1 MLTPMASGARLKQVQ
16 SFFATGRKN
25 GQAKEPEEMIENPI
39 RSLLKL
45 SKKIPAVVTSIFI
58 LFFFLYIPF
67 IHSNIN
73 ASEKEPADAGGVE
86 STTTDTAIKINASPA
101 RVKTADRAGWAED
114 PARVASLGA
123 IGEDFKTVFV
133 PFVTINPAERAG
145 IVTRPAP
152 VTPAP
157 PVNTKTARKKAKVT
171 TRKAAPHATPRAA
184 RPSGYLPPDITRGS
198 LKRMELSLTF
208 DGGYSAYEAME
219 ILDALRARGIKTTV
233 FLTGIFINRYPW
245 VTKLIVLDGHEVGNH
260 TMTHPHL
267 TSFAKNFRHK
277 RLPGINRSLLL
288 KELRDTEELFKE
300 VTGAEMAPLWRAPY
314 GEINAELRRWAFEQG
329 YLHIGWTYDHEAK
342 ESLDTLDWVDN
353 TASKFYQSST
363 EIKSRILGFGKGS
376 GGVKGGIILM
386 HLGTDRRL
394 DRVSSILGE
403 LIDGLQ
409 KRGYRF
415 VTISKLLKGE
425 RALDTALKLKKR
437 AGYKRLSKKKRPPG
451 PS

>member
-39 RSLLKL
+39 RSLLRL
-45 SKKIPAVVTSIFI
+45 SKKIPAVVTSVFI

-67 IHSNIN
+67 IHSSIN
-73 ASEKEPADAGGVE
+73 ASEKEPAPAVDVE
-86 STTTDTAIKINASPA
+86 PATTDTAIKINASPV
-101 RVKTADRAGWAED
+101 RVTSPDAA
-114 PARVASLGA
+114 
-123 IGEDFKTVFV
+123 GEDFKTVFV
-133 PFVTINPAERAG
+133 PFVTINPAELPG
-145 IVTRPAP
+145 IAVRPAP
-152 VTPAP
+152 VPPAP
-157 PVNTKTARKKAKVT
+157 PVTIRKAGKRTKI
-171 TRKAAPHATPRAA
+171 TRKETSRRPA

-198 LKRMELSLTF
+198 FKRMDISLTF
-208 DGGYSAYEAME
+208 DGGYSAYEATE

-233 FLTGIFINRYPW
+233 FLTGIFISRHPW
-245 VTKLIVLDGHEVGNH
+245 VTRQIVLDGHEVGNH

-267 TSFAKNFRHK
+267 TSFARDFRHK
-277 RLPGINRSLLL
+277 RLPWINRSLLL

-300 VTGAEMAPLWRAPY
+300 VTGVKMAPLWRAPY
-314 GEINAELRRWAFEQG
+314 GEVNTELRRWAFEQG

-353 TASKFYQSST
+353 TRSKFYQSST

-386 HLGTDRRL
+386 HLGTERRL

-403 LIDGLQ
+403 LIDDLQ

-415 VTISKLLKGE
+415 VTVSKLLKGQ
-425 RALDTALKLKKR
+425 RSLDTALKLKKR
-437 AGYKRLSKKKRPPG
+437 AGYKKLSKKRVPG